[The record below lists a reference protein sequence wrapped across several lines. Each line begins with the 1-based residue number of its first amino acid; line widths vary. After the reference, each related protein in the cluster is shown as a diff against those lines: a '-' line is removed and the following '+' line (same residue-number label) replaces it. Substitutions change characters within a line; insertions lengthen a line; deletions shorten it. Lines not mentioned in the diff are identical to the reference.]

1 MNAFFKKMKNG
12 RVTHGLKK
20 QISARNHGAL
30 MKLVESLDDL
40 NV

>member
-20 QISARNHGAL
+20 QISARNHGAADEIRGIL
-30 MKLVESLDDL
+30 R
-40 NV
+40 